1 MLKEEE
7 RVAYQAAF
15 NTFDWFVAIS
25 PFTIVII
32 ITTTIIVKT
41 TTIVTNTTIVIVIIT
56 TMMMAKV
63 QQWSG
68 GSRKLARCDEEG
80 RAQPN

>member
-15 NTFDWFVAIS
+15 NTFDWFVATS

-32 ITTTIIVKT
+32 IIVIIVTTI
-41 TTIVTNTTIVIVIIT
+41 TIVIVIIT

>member
-32 ITTTIIVKT
+32 TT
-41 TTIVTNTTIVIVIIT
+41 TTIVTTITIVIVIIT

>member
-15 NTFDWFVAIS
+15 NTFDWFVATS

-32 ITTTIIVKT
+32 VTTI
-41 TTIVTNTTIVIVIIT
+41 TIVIVIIT

>member
-25 PFTIVII
+25 PFITVII
-32 ITTTIIVKT
+32 TII
-41 TTIVTNTTIVIVIIT
+41 NIVIVIIT
-56 TMMMAKV
+56 PMNMAKV
-63 QQWSG
+63 QQWSR

>member
-32 ITTTIIVKT
+32 IIVIIVIIVTTI
-41 TTIVTNTTIVIVIIT
+41 TIVIVIIT
-56 TMMMAKV
+56 TMNMAKV

>member
-32 ITTTIIVKT
+32 TT

-56 TMMMAKV
+56 TMNMAKV

>member
-15 NTFDWFVAIS
+15 NTFDWFVATS

-32 ITTTIIVKT
+32 IIVIIVIIVTTI
-41 TTIVTNTTIVIVIIT
+41 TIVIVIIT

-80 RAQPN
+80 RAQSN

>member
-32 ITTTIIVKT
+32 IIVIIVIIVTTI
-41 TTIVTNTTIVIVIIT
+41 NIVIVIIPP
-56 TMMMAKV
+56 MNMAKV
-63 QQWSG
+63 QQWSR

>member
-32 ITTTIIVKT
+32 TT